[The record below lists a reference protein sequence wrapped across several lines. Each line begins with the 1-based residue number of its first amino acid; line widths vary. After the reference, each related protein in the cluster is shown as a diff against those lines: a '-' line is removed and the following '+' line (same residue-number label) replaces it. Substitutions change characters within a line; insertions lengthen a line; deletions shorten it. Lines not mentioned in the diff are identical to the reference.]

1 MKNIIRRGFSVL
13 FALAMLCGMALPAL
27 AENKKE
33 TVFVIADAEGNAQS
47 VTVSERLHNP
57 GKLNEI
63 ADYSALDNIENVGGD
78 QTWSAQDG
86 VIVWKADGADI
97 SYEGTSDAPLPVSV
111 HVSYKLDG
119 EAITPDE
126 LAGKSGH
133 LEITIEYAATQT
145 ERVNVGGKTESMP
158 VPFLMATVMLVDDDV
173 YDNIEVTNGKVID
186 AGNMKA
192 VLCYG
197 LPGVYEAL
205 HLDEYDDLDIDIPS
219 TSIITADVTD
229 YSSSGSYT
237 IATNSIF
244 NSIGE
249 NNDLNLDTGSLTDD
263 LDDAITQ
270 LMDGVD
276 QLYEGMGELRDGAE
290 TLHDGTGSLL
300 DGAEQ
305 LNDGLGTLMEN
316 APDLADGVDALL
328 DGAEQLDGG
337 ASDLLD
343 GTQQLHDGT
352 GNLLDGAEQLH
363 DGAGSLLD
371 GVEQLHDGTGSLLD
385 GAEQLNDGLGTLADS
400 APDLADG
407 VDALLDGAQQLN
419 DGIGSL
425 LDGAN
430 QVDEGAAALLDG
442 VEQLDEGIE
451 TLSDGLSEIDENS
464 DALVDGARQIFEA
477 IIDSANDGLVVG
489 VDVDQSPESDTVIT
503 SAMKGLSDAAQWA
516 IAKTYDGTFGE
527 IGGQATSLGAA
538 ENAVG
543 LPTAT
548 WSLKNFSAADYDK
561 LFQDILSGAVTI
573 DDTVYESGDIANVEF
588 SNVTVNYQ

>member
-1 MKNIIRRGFSVL
+1 MKNNIRRGFSVL
-13 FALAMLCGMALPAL
+13 IALAMLCGMALPAL

-276 QLYEGMGELRDGAE
+276 QLYEGMGELKDGAE
-290 TLHDGTGSLL
+290 DLHDGSGALL

-305 LNDGLGTLMEN
+305 RNDGLGTLMDS
-316 APDLADGVDALL
+316 APELADGVDALL
-328 DGAEQLDGG
+328 DGAEQLDDG
-337 ASDLLD
+337 AGDLLTGAQQLRDGTGDLLD
-343 GTQQLHDGT
+343 GT
-352 GNLLDGAEQLH
+352 EQLY
-363 DGAGSLLD
+363 
-371 GVEQLHDGTGSLLD
+371 DGTGSLL
-385 GAEQLNDGLGTLADS
+385 QTLLGLLLVLTLLR
-400 APDLADG
+400 LA
-407 VDALLDGAQQLN
+407 
-419 DGIGSL
+419 
-425 LDGAN
+425 
-430 QVDEGAAALLDG
+430 
-442 VEQLDEGIE
+442 
-451 TLSDGLSEIDENS
+451 
-464 DALVDGARQIFEA
+464 
-477 IIDSANDGLVVG
+477 VG
-489 VDVDQSPESDTVIT
+489 VFFYVDRLKRYILRFFIRIT
-503 SAMKGLSDAAQWA
+503 G
-516 IAKTYDGTFGE
+516 
-527 IGGQATSLGAA
+527 
-538 ENAVG
+538 
-543 LPTAT
+543 
-548 WSLKNFSAADYDK
+548 
-561 LFQDILSGAVTI
+561 
-573 DDTVYESGDIANVEF
+573 
-588 SNVTVNYQ
+588 